1 MNQKDRKQKTSWS
14 FGGGVQSWA
23 LVAAAVLELID
34 WPDVIVFAD
43 TVSEHPETYEFI
55 ERHKAHMG
63 SLFKVV
69 KPGDYRT
76 GVQLG
81 LLEDMRENKKTRIP
95 VKVGQ
100 GGYFNR
106 TCTRDWK
113 ARRINKYLRT
123 EYIKSPWR
131 TALGFSLDEV
141 ERIKPS
147 KSQWQTYFY
156 PLLELRLTRAACASL
171 CMEVFGEVPIKSSCV
186 FCPFHSVLY
195 WRNLETNYREVYTDV
210 KTLEKE
216 IRCWEGDD
224 SLNITRGDG
233 QMLLCESTC
242 WT

>member
-1 MNQKDRKQKTSWS
+1 MKQKHREAKYCWS

-63 SLFKVV
+63 SQFKVV

-81 LLEDMRENKKTRIP
+81 LLDEMYHSKKVRIP
-95 VKVGQ
+95 ARVGR
-100 GGYFNR
+100 GGFFNR
-106 TCTRDWK
+106 TCTREWK
-113 ARRINKYLRT
+113 ARRVSKFLRT
-123 EYIKSPWR
+123 EYSKGPWK
-131 TALGFSLDEV
+131 TAIGFSLDEV

-147 KSQWQTYFY
+147 RTQWQKFIY
-156 PLLELRLTRAACASL
+156 PLLELRLTRSSCAAL
-171 CMEVFGEVPIKSSCV
+171 CMKVFGEVPIKSSCV
-186 FCPFHSVLY
+186 FCPFHSSLY
-195 WRNLETNYREVYTDV
+195 WRALEHNYPDV
-210 KTLEKE
+210 WSVVKKLESD
-216 IRCWEGDD
+216 IRIWE
-224 SLNITRGDG
+224 SSPELNITSGDG